1 MTHNNQTISWL
12 LAKVSDCIECRSFEE
27 NWVSTRI
34 ELLHHWEPTLCE
46 HQQFLPSQIVSQKTQ
61 KKVATF
67 GECIFP
73 SLPTHA
79 VLIMALIH
87 GCGGHFCHLLP
98 FLISSIKHACNVP
111 AVVYC
116 IDHRCYYLIARAYA
130 RLLEKSDSRMFPISF
145 YSAANANALVHFPAA
160 LLCDRWPFIKLRAT
174 SRTR

>member
-1 MTHNNQTISWL
+1 MYEKNTLHMYEKLTRDAQENI
-12 LAKVSDCIECRSFEE
+12 CIPIDS
-27 NWVSTRI
+27 I
-34 ELLHHWEPTLCE
+34 
-46 HQQFLPSQIVSQKTQ
+46 PSQMVSQKTQ

-145 YSAANANALVHFPAA
+145 HSAANAKVLVHFPAA